1 MHRADVFD
9 DNCSGRGPVRL
20 PELVA
25 MVANAEGTV
34 RSGEEERTVGIRQ
47 LLPKGVTV
55 VRGDVL
61 DQ

>member
-1 MHRADVFD
+1 
-9 DNCSGRGPVRL
+9 
-20 PELVA
+20 